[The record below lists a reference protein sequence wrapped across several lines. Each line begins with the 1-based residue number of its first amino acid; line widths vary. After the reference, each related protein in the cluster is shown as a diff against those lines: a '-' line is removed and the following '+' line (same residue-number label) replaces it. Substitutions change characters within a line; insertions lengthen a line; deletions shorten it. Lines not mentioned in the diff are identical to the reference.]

1 MSGVLVTV
9 CCVVRLLVAGV
20 QRCIFRIKNLKVSV
34 ANSALQ
40 ALSASSQTGH
50 TYLYFNMQIS
60 KMRRTS
66 VNIVGGCVVDLM
78 VVAV

>member
-1 MSGVLVTV
+1 MSGMFVAGH
-9 CCVVRLLVAGV
+9 CVVHLLAAGV
-20 QRCIFRIKNLKVSV
+20 QGGVLQIKNLKVSV

-40 ALSASSQTGH
+40 ALNASSETDH
-50 TYLYFNMQIS
+50 TYLNMQIS

-66 VNIVGGCVVDLM
+66 VNIIGGCVDDLM

>member
-1 MSGVLVTV
+1 MLVTV
-9 CCVVRLLVAGV
+9 HCIVQLLAAGV
-20 QRCIFRIKNLKVSV
+20 QGCVFWIKNLKVSV

-40 ALSASSQTGH
+40 TLSASTEIGQ
-50 TYLYFNMQIS
+50 TYLNMQIS

-66 VNIVGGCVVDLM
+66 VNIIGDCVDDTM

>member
-1 MSGVLVTV
+1 MFVTV
-9 CCVVRLLVAGV
+9 HSVVHLFAAAV
-20 QRCIFRIKNLKVSV
+20 QGCILWIKNLKVSV

-40 ALSASSQTGH
+40 ALSALSETGH
-50 TYLYFNMQIS
+50 TNLDMQIS

-66 VNIVGGCVVDLM
+66 VNIIGGCVDDLM